1 MPTAENLRQIKTFEQ
16 LVRYLEDE
24 LDWPLEEY
32 SFEDLT
38 FEYAPEELGLRDEEA
53 AKVRAI
59 RQLRPLMGGLPW
71 GIFFIEFEK
80 KTLPVVVLRRILSHL
95 VIKKRASANR
105 AEQVAFAVND
115 LLLIAAFGE
124 ESSDQREMAFAHFH
138 QAAGDLPTL
147 RVLGWDG
154 ADTPL
159 KLVSV
164 AATLQNR
171 LHWPN
176 DPANHAAWRMQ
187 WTGAFRHRLGHN
199 IKTANEL
206 AEALATLARQI
217 RDAALTLIAHESEQ
231 GSLRKL
237 HQAFRTALIHDLSEA
252 DFADTYAQT
261 ITYGLLTAAISRTEM
276 SEGRHGT
283 ALFAENV
290 ADIVPVTNPFLKEM
304 LQTFLTVGGR
314 QGGIDFDELG
324 IQDVVELLRSDE
336 TDLPAVL
343 RDFGNR
349 TQGEDPVIHFYEH
362 FLSAYNKKL
371 KVQRGVFYTPQ
382 PVVSYI
388 VRSVHELLQTEF
400 GLEDGLASTETWG
413 EMREKQP

>member
-24 LDWPLEEY
+24 LDWPLNQY
-32 SFEDLT
+32 GLEDLT

-59 RQLRPLMGGLPW
+59 RQLRPLMSGLPW

-115 LLLIAAFGE
+115 LLLIVAFGE
-124 ESSDQREMAFAHFH
+124 ESSDQREIAFAHFH

-159 KLVSV
+159 KLASV

-176 DPANHAAWRMQ
+176 DPANHAAWRTQ
-187 WTGAFRHRLGHN
+187 WTGAFRHRLGH
-199 IKTANEL
+199 APS
-206 AEALATLARQI
+206 R
-217 RDAALTLIAHESEQ
+217 
-231 GSLRKL
+231 
-237 HQAFRTALIHDLSEA
+237 QAFPRIRPLCRFLIRL
-252 DFADTYAQT
+252 Q
-261 ITYGLLTAAISRTEM
+261 GQP
-276 SEGRHGT
+276 
-283 ALFAENV
+283 LF
-290 ADIVPVTNPFLKEM
+290 
-304 LQTFLTVGGR
+304 
-314 QGGIDFDELG
+314 
-324 IQDVVELLRSDE
+324 
-336 TDLPAVL
+336 
-343 RDFGNR
+343 
-349 TQGEDPVIHFYEH
+349 
-362 FLSAYNKKL
+362 
-371 KVQRGVFYTPQ
+371 
-382 PVVSYI
+382 
-388 VRSVHELLQTEF
+388 
-400 GLEDGLASTETWG
+400 
-413 EMREKQP
+413 

>member
-1 MPTAENLRQIKTFEQ
+1 
-16 LVRYLEDE
+16 
-24 LDWPLEEY
+24 
-32 SFEDLT
+32 
-38 FEYAPEELGLRDEEA
+38 LRDEEA

-217 RDAALTLIAHESEQ
+217 RDA
-231 GSLRKL
+231 
-237 HQAFRTALIHDLSEA
+237 
-252 DFADTYAQT
+252 YASC
-261 ITYGLLTAAISRTEM
+261 IRRF
-276 SEGRHGT
+276 GR
-283 ALFAENV
+283 
-290 ADIVPVTNPFLKEM
+290 
-304 LQTFLTVGGR
+304 R
-314 QGGIDFDELG
+314 
-324 IQDVVELLRSDE
+324 
-336 TDLPAVL
+336 
-343 RDFGNR
+343 
-349 TQGEDPVIHFYEH
+349 
-362 FLSAYNKKL
+362 
-371 KVQRGVFYTPQ
+371 
-382 PVVSYI
+382 
-388 VRSVHELLQTEF
+388 
-400 GLEDGLASTETWG
+400 
-413 EMREKQP
+413 